1 MSRYSLIKAC
11 RPVVEINKNKNS
23 LETEKFQ
30 NEVLRPIL
38 KFQNKLL
45 IALFINT
52 CKKSKSD
59 FFAWNKI
66 QKQTYIEQ
74 VFKKDNKVKI
84 LFIGLV
90 LALLTTEE
98 VEIYYQNESEFNKRI
113 LTMLIERLKNQISQ
127 LN

>member
-1 MSRYSLIKAC
+1 MSRCTLIKAF
-11 RPVVEINKNKNS
+11 RPVVEIDKNKNS

-52 CKKSKSD
+52 CKKSKSV
-59 FFAWNKI
+59 FFAWNRI

-113 LTMLIERLKNQISQ
+113 LTMLIERLKNQISE